1 MKLIHIIAG
10 VLALVSGFVALYAL
24 KGGNLHRRSGTLF
37 AYAMLVL
44 TSTGALMATFVSPNR
59 GNVVAGVLTFYLVS
73 TSLLTVRRTVEGS
86 RRLVT
91 AFMLVAL
98 VAGAYAFGL
107 ALEALH
113 SASGTVDKIPAA
125 PLFMFGTIG
134 LLAAALD
141 ARMLLA
147 GRIEGAHRLARHLWR
162 MGYAMWI
169 ATLSFFLGQAK
180 LFPGPVRESGLLA
193 VPVVVVAVTLLYW
206 LGRVL
211 LGRRRRLP
219 SRVDEVQRA
228 D

>member
-1 MKLIHIIAG
+1 MKLIHIVAG
-10 VLALVSGFVALYAL
+10 LLALASGFVALYAL
-24 KGGNLHRRSGTLF
+24 KGGNLHRRSGMLF

-44 TSTGALMATFVSPNR
+44 TATGALMATFVSPNR
-59 GNVVAGVLTFYLVS
+59 GNVVAGVLTFYLVI

-91 AFMLVAL
+91 VFMLVAL
-98 VAGAYAFGL
+98 VTGAYAFGL
-107 ALEALH
+107 AFEALH
-113 SASGTVDKIPAA
+113 SANGTVDRIPAA
-125 PLFMFGTIG
+125 PLFMFGAIG

-147 GRIEGAHRLARHLWR
+147 GSIAGAHRLARHFWR
-162 MGYAMWI
+162 MGYALWI

-180 LFPGPVRESGLLA
+180 LFPGPVRESGVLA
-193 VPVVVVAVTLLYW
+193 VPVLVVAVTLLYW

-211 LGRRRRLP
+211 LGRRNRLP
-219 SRVDEVQRA
+219 TRVDQVQRA